1 MIAELKALTEIAQVA
16 KVVAPLFTK
25 KKKQPEF
32 VKEPVIVGGKIQHE
46 TESAKDERE
55 FDLKRTLITLVVSAL
70 MAFGVSKGWIT
81 TEEADVI
88 DDIVIEKID
97 EATD

>member
-1 MIAELKALTEIAQVA
+1 MIAQLKALTEVAQVA
-16 KVVAPLFTK
+16 KAVAPLFTK
-25 KKKQPEF
+25 KKKAKKLE
-32 VKEPVIVGGKIQHE
+32 KKPVYVGGEIHHE
-46 TESAKDERE
+46 IEVPVEERE
-55 FDLKRTLITLVVSAL
+55 FDLKRTLITILVSAL

-88 DDIVIEKID
+88 DDIAIEKID